1 MGLLLVY
8 QPRLT
13 HRRVEK
19 MLRFVLSTFVI
30 VGLVTGYPQ
39 GYGGVQPVRA
49 PAKQVSSSVQC
60 RTEYA
65 TIWDT
70 TYQETETQECV
81 TKYDNVCKTT
91 FERQCQPTTRQEC
104 NTVYEKQCQTV
115 YKNVCVDKYKTEYE
129 PYTETE
135 CSTQYKEDCEYQWE
149 GHGNNKVWV
158 PIPGT
163 CKNNPYDECKEV
175 TKTKERQVAYPVCQD
190 VPEQSCRD
198 VPRQVCRDVPD
209 QVCRNQPLEQ
219 CNQVPRQECHS
230 VHKKFPVRISKTVP
244 KKVCDGGYG
253 STGSTAAS
261 RPEIFDVRGSTN
273 SESQKIIFA

>member
-1 MGLLLVY
+1 MN
-8 QPRLT
+8 PSIIFT
-13 HRRVEK
+13 
-19 MLRFVLSTFVI
+19 
-30 VGLVTGYPQ
+30 LVTVAGLTSGAPQ
-39 GYGGVQPVRA
+39 YGSGVQPPPSR
-49 PAKQVSSSVQC
+49 PAKQVGGSTTSVQC
-60 RTEYA
+60 RTEYT

-70 TYQETETQECV
+70 QYQEKETQECV
-81 TKYDNVCKTT
+81 TKYDNVCKTV

-104 NTVYEKQCQTV
+104 NTIYEKKCTTV

-230 VHKKFPVRISKTVP
+230 VHKKFPVRISKSVP

-273 SESQKIIFA
+273 SESQKIVFA

>member
-1 MGLLLVY
+1 MMNHTIICTLLTIAGLTSSA
-8 QPRLT
+8 P
-13 HRRVEK
+13 
-19 MLRFVLSTFVI
+19 S
-30 VGLVTGYPQ
+30 P
-39 GYGGVQPVRA
+39 YGTGVQPPVSR
-49 PAKQVSSSVQC
+49 PAKQTSVQC
-60 RTEYA
+60 RTEYT

-70 TYQETETQECV
+70 KYQEKETQECV
-81 TKYDNVCKTT
+81 TVHDNVCKTV

-104 NTVYEKQCQTV
+104 NTIYEKKCTTV
-115 YKNVCVDKYKTEYE
+115 YKNVCVDQYKTEYE

-135 CSTQYKEDCEYQWE
+135 CSTLYKEDCEYQWE

-175 TKTKERQVAYPVCQD
+175 TKTKERQVAYPVCND

-209 QVCRNQPLEQ
+209 QVCRNQPQKQ
-219 CNQVPRQECHS
+219 CSQVPRQECHS

-244 KKVCDGGYG
+244 KKVCNEGYG
-253 STGSTAAS
+253 ASAS
-261 RPEIFDVRGSTN
+261 RPEVFDVRGKLPNN
-273 SESQKIIFA
+273 SESQKIVFA

>member
-1 MGLLLVY
+1 MGV
-8 QPRLT
+8 
-13 HRRVEK
+13 
-19 MLRFVLSTFVI
+19 
-30 VGLVTGYPQ
+30 
-39 GYGGVQPVRA
+39 
-49 PAKQVSSSVQC
+49 
-60 RTEYA
+60 
-65 TIWDT
+65 
-70 TYQETETQECV
+70 
-81 TKYDNVCKTT
+81 
-91 FERQCQPTTRQEC
+91 FERQCQPTTRQEG
-104 NTVYEKQCQTV
+104 NTIY
-115 YKNVCVDKYKTEYE
+115 
-129 PYTETE
+129 ETE

-209 QVCRNQPLEQ
+209 QVCRDQPLEQ

-253 STGSTAAS
+253 STVSTAAS

-273 SESQKIIFA
+273 SESQKIVFA